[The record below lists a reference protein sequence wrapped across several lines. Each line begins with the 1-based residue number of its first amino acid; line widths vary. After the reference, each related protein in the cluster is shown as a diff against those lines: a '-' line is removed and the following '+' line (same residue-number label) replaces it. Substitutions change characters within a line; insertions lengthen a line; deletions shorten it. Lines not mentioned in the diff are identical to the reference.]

1 MPPLLLTRSELE
13 LQQLETTMKKP
24 YEVYQISFDT
34 KGDEE
39 LAEELECE
47 WSIGDWI
54 FDEED
59 FNEDPKALAKD
70 IAKQISA
77 KTGYKVTKLE
87 FIAA

>member
-1 MPPLLLTRSELE
+1 
-13 LQQLETTMKKP
+13 MKKT

-54 FDEED
+54 FDETQ
-59 FNEDPKALAKD
+59 FNENPAAITID